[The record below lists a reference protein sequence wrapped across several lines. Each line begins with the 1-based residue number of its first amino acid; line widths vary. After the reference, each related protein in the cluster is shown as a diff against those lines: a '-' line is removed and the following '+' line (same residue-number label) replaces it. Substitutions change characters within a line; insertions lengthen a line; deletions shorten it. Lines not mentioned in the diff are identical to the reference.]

1 MKIFQWTC
9 WFAFWF
15 LDHPLSYVLNKI
27 PPAISADPENNSIL
41 FCHVQ
46 TYTGKATWG
55 GAQGHCSLPKQYP
68 MGGNCVISTR
78 TEPNAHQVQKEAG
91 KVTRNHRLPL
101 CSFPEFKAHTH
112 TLCVTLQLLFDKHP
126 QKPSCWPS
134 LKSLC
139 QTHSY
144 QSDNSW
150 QESVWFGW
158 KGSILRRKKKKIG
171 FRGPPKKCKGWT
183 PSESTTWPPV
193 STPTKKAC
201 KCYALWA
208 VFFFPPALKTE
219 WI

>member
-1 MKIFQWTC
+1 MCLTKFHQPSLLILRTTQSSSAMFKPTLEKPHGEVPRDTAACPSTTQWVEIVSS
-9 WFAFWF
+9 
-15 LDHPLSYVLNKI
+15 PLS
-27 PPAISADPENNSIL
+27 
-41 FCHVQ
+41 
-46 TYTGKATWG
+46 
-55 GAQGHCSLPKQYP
+55 
-68 MGGNCVISTR
+68 

-208 VFFFPPALKTE
+208 VFFFFPCIKNWVNLVLIKPRG
-219 WI
+219 W